1 MATTELYIFIP
12 GGDFMYRKT
21 LAAILTAAMTV
32 TLLAGCGNSQPQ
44 DSGVGTQEQT
54 KVSEESSQSRQS
66 ESRTQEEQPENDGD
80 EFVQT
85 WPDGQKIRWFVRGSN
100 KIGRAHV

>member
-32 TLLAGCGNSQPQ
+32 TLLAGFGRRYA
-44 DSGVGTQEQT
+44 GTD
-54 KVSEESSQSRQS
+54 KS
-66 ESRTQEEQPENDGD
+66 
-80 EFVQT
+80 
-85 WPDGQKIRWFVRGSN
+85 
-100 KIGRAHV
+100 IGRKLTVATEREPDTGGTAGE